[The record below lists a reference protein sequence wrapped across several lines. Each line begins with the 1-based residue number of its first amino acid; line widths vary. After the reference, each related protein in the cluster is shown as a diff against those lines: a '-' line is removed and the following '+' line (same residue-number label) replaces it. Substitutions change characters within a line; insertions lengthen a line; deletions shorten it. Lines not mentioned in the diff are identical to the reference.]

1 MNREIKFRVW
11 DTENQEFFY
20 PDELR
25 IQYNQIG
32 WTADHYLDIDSYE
45 TKPEEY
51 VLQQFTG
58 LFDKNGKEIYEGDI
72 LNWESN
78 SMSHRLGECKRI
90 RTVEVMWDKKSAA
103 FVVVKKLSNNLLSP
117 VTVWKMDANDFNGK
131 PFIKEV
137 IGNVFENKEL
147 LA

>member
-1 MNREIKFRVW
+1 MKREIKFRVW

-32 WTADHYLDIDSYE
+32 WTADHYLDIDSYG

-72 LNWESN
+72 IICRVEDSQTGVLKKGYAGIIHWNHSYFAV
-78 SMSHRLGECKRI
+78 GEYKLFI
-90 RTVEVMWDKKSAA
+90 MDDKALK
-103 FVVVKKLSNNLLSP
+103 
-117 VTVWKMDANDFNGK
+117 
-131 PFIKEV
+131 V
-137 IGNVFENKEL
+137 IGNVFENEEL
-147 LA
+147 LENEI

>member
-32 WTADHYLDIDSYE
+32 WTSDHYLDIDSYGI
-45 TKPEEY
+45 KPEEY

-78 SMSHRLGECKRI
+78 SMSHRLGECKRT
-90 RTVEVMWDKKSAA
+90 RVVSVKWHEKSASFIA
-103 FVVVKKLSNNLLSP
+103 EANKHNLLQIP
-117 VTVWKMDANDFNGK
+117 IYWKMDANDFNGK

>member
-32 WTADHYLDIDSYE
+32 WTSDHYLDIDSYGI
-45 TKPEEY
+45 KPEEY

-58 LFDKNGKEIYEGDI
+58 LFDKNGKEIYDGDI
-72 LNWESN
+72 LDAAAPL
-78 SMSHRLGECKRI
+78 RLI
-90 RTVEVMWDKKSAA
+90 SDT
-103 FVVVKKLSNNLLSP
+103 
-117 VTVWKMDANDFNGK
+117 NG
-131 PFIKEV
+131 
-137 IGNVFENKEL
+137 
-147 LA
+147 

>member
-1 MNREIKFRVW
+1 MNRPIIFRGWLERTKEFIEEI
-11 DTENQEFFY
+11 
-20 PDELR
+20 ELGDGDDGY
-25 IQYNQIG
+25 ICHDKNG
-32 WTADHYLDIDSYE
+32 EHV
-45 TKPEEY
+45 Y
-51 VLQQFTG
+51 VGDLIWQQFTG
-58 LFDKNGKEIYEGDI
+58 LYDKNGHGIYESDI

-78 SMSHRLGECKRI
+78 SMSHRLGECKRNRI
-90 RTVEVMWDKKSAA
+90 VEVMWDKKSAA

-147 LA
+147 LQA

>member
-1 MNREIKFRVW
+1 MNREIKYRVW
-11 DTENQEFFY
+11 DLNLFIWRDFVLPKQNGNPVE
-20 PDELR
+20 
-25 IQYNQIG
+25 IG
-32 WTADHYLDIDSYE
+32 GYDWQNL
-45 TKPEEY
+45 EEQKDNL
-51 VLQQFTG
+51 VFQQFIG
-58 LFDKNGKEIYEGDI
+58 LFDKNGAPIYEGDI

-147 LA
+147 LQA

>member
-78 SMSHRLGECKRI
+78 SMSHRLGECKRTRI
-90 RTVEVMWDKKSAA
+90 VEVKWDQEKAA
-103 FVVVKKLSNNLLSP
+103 FITCEIGHKGIIP
-117 VTVWKMDANDFNGK
+117 TWKMDANDFNGK

-147 LA
+147 LT